1 MLTLINIYQ
10 LTIAQ
15 IITITVISLLIFTI
29 IVLTS
34 LLVIFSSYKN
44 KQFMVYKNLQYMQ
57 DINIK
62 ERLNRINQMVQANQ
76 QYSNV
81 LGIWISRYNLFLKK
95 DLNKLFKNY
104 LQVLKLQNNKEL
116 WKAYKLI
123 YRIDAKSNS
132 LKHYLQLLTVEID
145 YFISIDQLLR
155 EYQLFFKQN
164 FNYLQ
169 DQTIK
174 VNLQSDL
181 NPEQLNEVIKI
192 INDMFKELE
201 TNINTINI
209 TQIITILSEIAIAVV
224 TLAEILDNLPMLR
237 YIITYEIEQKM
248 FALKNKYQTI
258 KMNNTL
264 LFQYEQLILNVNE
277 KLNIV
282 NKQINNLQYKKAK
295 LQTQEILQLIT
306 SFNNKIDK
314 EQIFYSIFKQ
324 NYEKFLVMNF
334 NFTEIFQT
342 IKNEIMIANKI
353 NCKAITDTKLISL
366 ETIINKQLASVN
378 HFDNLLI
385 IEHQK
390 VVKSTS
396 YETLV
401 MLLAALFENSIV
413 VFNSLKEYNKLLNE
427 QNKSK
432 LKFKTYVDKINSM
445 MLQIDNIL
453 NNINFY
459 YLNKNYEKK
468 FNDLQ
473 FLINDTILNFKNSDG
488 TNPSFSK
495 FNDLQNKIFH
505 LYTELKMEIIIH
517 KLSHLTLIYANRHR
531 SINEQ
536 LNNKF
541 NEIENDINNN
551 YNQKAL
557 TLLLELME

>member
-1 MLTLINIYQ
+1 MLTMISIYQ

-15 IITITVISLLIFTI
+15 IITIAVISLLIFTI
-29 IVLTS
+29 IILTC
-34 LLVIFSSYKN
+34 LLIIFSSYKN
-44 KQFMVYKNLQYMQ
+44 KQFLIYKNLQYMQ
-57 DINIK
+57 NVNIK
-62 ERLNRINQMVQANQ
+62 ERLNRINQMVQVNQ
-76 QYSNV
+76 QYTNV

-104 LQVLKLQNNKEL
+104 LQILKLEKNKEF

-123 YRIDAKSNS
+123 YKIHNKSNN
-132 LKHYLQLLTVEID
+132 LKHHLQLLIVEID

-155 EYQLFFKQN
+155 EYQLFFRQN

-174 VNLQSDL
+174 LNLQNDL
-181 NPEQLNEVIKI
+181 NPEQLDEVIKI
-192 INDMFKELE
+192 INDMFKRLE
-201 TNINTINI
+201 TNINAINI
-209 TQIITILSEIAIAVV
+209 SQIITILSEIAIAVV
-224 TLAEILDNLPMLR
+224 TLAEILDHLPTLR

-248 FALKNKYQTI
+248 LSLKNKYHII
-258 KMNNTL
+258 KINNIL
-264 LFQYEQLILNVNE
+264 LSQYEQLVADVNE
-277 KLNIV
+277 KLNIA

-295 LQTQEILQLIT
+295 VKTQEILNLIVC
-306 SFNNKIDK
+306 FNDKIDK
-314 EQIFYSIFKQ
+314 EQIFYRIFKQ

-334 NFTEIFQT
+334 NFNEIFQT
-342 IKNEIMIANKI
+342 IKNEIIISNKI
-353 NCKAITDTKLISL
+353 NVKAIVDEKLINL
-366 ETIINKQLASVN
+366 ETMINKQLTSVN

-390 VVKSTS
+390 TIKTTS
-396 YETLV
+396 CETLL
-401 MLLAALFENSIV
+401 MLLAALFEYSIV
-413 VFNSLKEYNKLLNE
+413 VFKSLKEYNKLLNE

-445 MLQIDNIL
+445 MLQIDNIF

-459 YLNKNYEKK
+459 FLNEVYAKK

-473 FLINDTILNFKNSDG
+473 YLVNDTIVNFKNNDYDSI
-488 TNPSFSK
+488 TFNE

-505 LYTELKMEIIIH
+505 LYTELKIEIIIH

-541 NEIENDINNN
+541 NEIESNINNN
-551 YNQKAL
+551 HNQKAL